1 MQPLDLRLCCPRPPR
16 ERLAGIVF
24 TPRVI
29 DKIRASLPGGEL
41 NGYFT
46 DIGMS
51 IVWAHYTRVD
61 LDELR
66 TVVKDSETEEDVE
79 RWIEARTSHLDKE
92 RINKKL
98 ESIDS
103 SRMPES
109 WREAFEN
116 AYPAD
121 LRERYTYIM
130 DLIEA
135 DDARR

>member
-16 ERLAGIVF
+16 ERLADIVF

-51 IVWAHYTRVD
+51 VVWAHYTGID
-61 LDELR
+61 LHELR
-66 TVVKDSETEEDVE
+66 RFVQDAQTEEDVE

-103 SRMPES
+103 SRMPET

-116 AYPAD
+116 AYPAE
-121 LRERYTYIM
+121 LRARHTCIL

-135 DDARR
+135 DDARL

>member
-1 MQPLDLRLCCPRPPR
+1 MQPLDLRLCRPRAPR
-16 ERLAGIVF
+16 ERLAGVVF
-24 TPRVI
+24 TPRVL

-51 IVWAHYTRVD
+51 VVWAHYTRID
-61 LDELR
+61 LKELR
-66 TVVKDSETEEDVE
+66 RVVQEAQSEEEVVQ
-79 RWIEARTSHLDKE
+79 WIEARISHLDKE
-92 RINKKL
+92 RINRKL
-98 ESIDS
+98 EGINS
-103 SRMPES
+103 SQTPEA

-121 LRERYTYIM
+121 LRAKHTCIL

>member
-1 MQPLDLRLCCPRPPR
+1 MHPLDLRLCRPRAPR
-16 ERLAGIVF
+16 EQLAGIIF

-51 IVWAHYTRVD
+51 IVWAHYTRID
-61 LDELR
+61 LNELR
-66 TVVKDSETEEDVE
+66 TVVQDAQTEDDVE

-103 SRMPES
+103 SRMPET

-116 AYPAD
+116 AYPAE
-121 LRERYTYIM
+121 LRAQHACIL

>member
-1 MQPLDLRLCCPRPPR
+1 MQPLDLRKGPPRPPR
-16 ERLAGIVF
+16 QSLAGIVF

-51 IVWAHYTRVD
+51 VVWAHYTRID
-61 LDELR
+61 LNELR
-66 TVVKDSETEEDVE
+66 TIVQDAPSEDDVE
-79 RWIEARTSHLDKE
+79 RWIDARTSHLDKE

-103 SRMPES
+103 SRMSEA

-121 LRERYTYIM
+121 LRAEHTCIL